1 MDDRIRFIKTVKMVS
16 LDDDGT
22 MLKQRFHE
30 IWYVGKLDE
39 DGVNTIV
46 DQMSNVFIKVKDR
59 VRLRFYLDNQN
70 DLSYIA
76 SCRRIL
82 TENIALSI
90 VIEDKPLDD
99 LKKDIETVK
108 DEVVLI
114 CNKFDLGEINN
125 EKVRLV
131 EV

>member
-1 MDDRIRFIKTVKMVS
+1 MVS

>member
-1 MDDRIRFIKTVKMVS
+1 MDNRIRFIKTVKMVS